1 MGILD
6 SMMSGAKRSPV
17 FGGVDSII
25 GENARFKGE
34 LITTGSANISG
45 ELEGKIKSE
54 GEVII
59 SPTGK
64 VIGEVHG
71 GTVMVSGRVD
81 GNITAKESLEIS
93 KTGKVHGDLTGGKII
108 IEDGSSYHG
117 RVKVESALAAKEE
130 EIEEP
135 TPTVPEPVV
144 EEKPQTTI
152 FPNF

>member
-6 SMMSGAKRSPV
+6 NMMSGAKRSPV

-34 LITTGSANISG
+34 LITAGSLNISG
-45 ELEGKIKSE
+45 EFEGKIKSD

-64 VIGEVHG
+64 VTGEVAG
-71 GTVMVSGRVD
+71 GVVVVSGRVD
-81 GNITAKESLEIS
+81 GNITAKDSLEIAKS
-93 KTGKVHGDLTGGKII
+93 GKVHGDLTGGKIV
-108 IEDGSSYHG
+108 IEEGSSYHG
-117 RVKVESALAAKEE
+117 RVKVESSSLVKEE
-130 EIEEP
+130 MDEP
-135 TPTVPEPVV
+135 AVAAAPPA
-144 EEKPQTTI
+144 EEKPPTDS